1 MKNKLYILMG
11 KSATGKD
18 TLYRELRKRHP
29 GLAPVI
35 PYTTRPIR
43 EGEVPG
49 ESYIFVT
56 EEKMRD
62 MEKTGR
68 VIESRCYHTVKG
80 DWYYFTADDEQL
92 SDEIKAMDI
101 TGKIA
106 SECDGVSGNREDALP
121 CKTDSIKNITGHI
134 MITTLE
140 GYEKLRDYFGKDKVV
155 PIYIEVD
162 DITRMERALDRERLE
177 DKPCVAE
184 LCRRYL
190 ADEEDFSTER
200 LNGAGIG
207 SGISNITIEEA
218 IAAIEKKMFDN

>member
-56 EEKMRD
+56 EAKMRD

-92 SDEIKAMDI
+92 SDEIKAVD
-101 TGKIA
+101 TTGRLSGNSLPKNRFPLLGGNSSTEGVDVGASATEDGKIPA
-106 SECDGVSGNREDALP
+106 KVGNDNSVSRVFGQSAGGFRRFFLHLSSFSAIYL
-121 CKTDSIKNITGHI
+121 TFF
-134 MITTLE
+134 
-140 GYEKLRDYFGKDKVV
+140 KLRLTIGTDFDKFIIKEMGFL
-155 PIYIEVD
+155 PSKI
-162 DITRMERALDRERLE
+162 L
-177 DKPCVAE
+177 
-184 LCRRYL
+184 
-190 ADEEDFSTER
+190 
-200 LNGAGIG
+200 
-207 SGISNITIEEA
+207 
-218 IAAIEKKMFDN
+218 